1 MPAIV
6 LLKDEIREL
15 KERIQH
21 EHDEREVIHLEN
33 MLRANENLLFTIIE
47 ERRKRKDNNSDE
59 QWGRCFWCN
68 TISHDNNIKYD
79 DNGEQVCPE
88 CKRAGAMIKV

>member
-21 EHDEREVIHLEN
+21 EHEDREIIHLEN
-33 MLRANENLLFTIIE
+33 MIRAKENLLITIK
-47 ERRKRKDNNSDE
+47 ERRDK
-59 QWGRCFWCN
+59 
-68 TISHDNNIKYD
+68 
-79 DNGEQVCPE
+79 
-88 CKRAGAMIKV
+88 